1 MKSGKKRGL
10 VDYWIIGLMSYEKE
24 YQITRVSDGE
34 GQISEN
40 QKKSSDNLNSEISF

>member
-1 MKSGKKRGL
+1 MG
-10 VDYWIIGLMSYEKE
+10 YEKE

-40 QKKSSDNLNSEISF
+40 QKNRLIPKYRDAEA